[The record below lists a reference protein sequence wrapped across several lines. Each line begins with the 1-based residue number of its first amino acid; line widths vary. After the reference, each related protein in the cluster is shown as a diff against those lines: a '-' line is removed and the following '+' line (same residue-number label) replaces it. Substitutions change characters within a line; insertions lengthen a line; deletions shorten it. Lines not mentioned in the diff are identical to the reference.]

1 MPDAKSPVGAY
12 GLMQLLPATAKSIAK
27 RVGVTFKSN
36 RDLTEP
42 AFNIKLGSQY
52 LGRMLRRYNNN
63 RILATAAYN
72 AGPGNVDDW
81 INPGLPVDVW
91 IETIPL
97 VETRNYVQNV
107 LMFSAIYGRRL
118 QQNQPLIYNHEFDD
132 FYTPQPNSMAG
143 GIEQR
148 SFEKDSHVEGA
159 G

>member
-1 MPDAKSPVGAY
+1 MPDARSPVGAY
-12 GLMQLLPATAKSIAK
+12 GLMQLMPATAKSMAR
-27 RVGVTFKSN
+27 RVGVAFKSN

-42 AFNIKLGSQY
+42 AFNIKLGSHY

-81 INPGLPVDVW
+81 IDPALPVDVW
-91 IETIPL
+91 IETIPF

-118 QQNQPLIYNHEFDD
+118 QQNQPLIYNHELDD
-132 FYTPQPNSMAG
+132 FSSPQPNSMARES
-143 GIEQR
+143 EQR
-148 SFEKDSHVEGA
+148 SSKKDSHVDAA